1 MKATY
6 AIIKGMSH
14 SKVARPHPVKKSA
27 SPPPLNE
34 KALAELSARFGIPAG
49 PLKVA
54 VQTAQQLPAETID
67 GVARWVNA
75 LAGVDAKRRQEWVV
89 SIASAL
95 EAMAKGSE
103 DPLEAVDE
111 RMTLTERV
119 RAHVQADHDV
129 DASRRIVLSESVSA
143 EEAVEKSGRSRQNLE
158 AMRRKGQALALRV
171 GSQWRYPIWQF
182 DRDGVGG
189 IVSGIR
195 EVLAALRMSAAGAAL
210 WLMQPSPV
218 LKGARPIELLRQGRV
233 RDVVQVAEELGYA
246 P

>member
-1 MKATY
+1 
-6 AIIKGMSH
+6 MSH
-14 SKVARPHPVKKSA
+14 SKSTQSTKKA
-27 SPPPLNE
+27 PQLNE
-34 KALAELSARFGIPAG
+34 KALAELSARFGVPTG

-54 VQTAQQLPAETID
+54 VQTAQQLPAEAID
-67 GVARWVNA
+67 GVARWVHA
-75 LAGVDAKRRQEWVV
+75 LAGVSAKQRQEWVV
-89 SIASAL
+89 SIAVAL
-95 EAMAKGSE
+95 ESLTKTSE

-111 RMTLTERV
+111 PMTRAERV

-129 DASRRIVLSESVSA
+129 EASRRLVLSESVSVD
-143 EEAVEKSGRSRQNLE
+143 EAAEKSGRSRQNLE

-171 GSQWRYPIWQF
+171 GQQWRYPAWQF
-182 DRDGVGG
+182 DPDGVGG
-189 IVSGIR
+189 IVTGIR

-218 LKGARPIELLRQGRV
+218 LKGARPIELLRQGRM